1 MKTDQNILLEQ
12 FGRGKLTVSER
23 SNNCVIYTRVST
35 KEQADNNMSLETQRK
50 ACEQFALKNGY
61 SIMGTFGGT
70 YESAKTD
77 ERKEFNRM
85 LSFVKRTKEKICY
98 IIVYSVDRF
107 SRSGANAIYIKEQL
121 RGQGILIMAV
131 SQPTDSATPS
141 GSLQQNIQF
150 IFSEYDN
157 QLRREKCIA
166 GTKEAL
172 MRGEW
177 CSAIPVGYDRE
188 YTNGKRSIIIN
199 KDGKLFRKA
208 FLWKAN
214 EGISNEEIKKR
225 LEALGLKLT
234 HQRISEALRNP
245 FYCGMMA
252 HRLLEGK
259 LIEGSHE
266 KLISRE
272 LFLKANEILSENPR
286 GYTCNPENEK
296 VPLKVYL
303 KCECCG
309 SIMSGYIVKAKNLWY
324 YKCKKK
330 GCGNNKSANQL
341 HGTFTEIL
349 ASMMVKPKYRTLLKT
364 QMIRTFNKSNKE
376 NAANAAL
383 LKRNYEDISHKI
395 ERLEERYV
403 LEEITQDIYL
413 KYRERF
419 KQERLEI
426 YQRLQESSSHRS
438 NLEEIVETVLDYAGK
453 LPETWVDS
461 PFAGKQKLQ
470 NVVFPAGITY
480 NKKTDQVRTTLL
492 NPTFCWIAQ
501 QQQEAGHE
509 KSGISHL
516 GLSYAA
522 LVENT
527 GVEPV
532 TFCMPCKRSS
542 QLS

>member
-1 MKTDQNILLEQ
+1 
-12 FGRGKLTVSER
+12 
-23 SNNCVIYTRVST
+23 
-35 KEQADNNMSLETQRK
+35 
-50 ACEQFALKNGY
+50 
-61 SIMGTFGGT
+61 
-70 YESAKTD
+70 
-77 ERKEFNRM
+77 
-85 LSFVKRTKEKICY
+85 
-98 IIVYSVDRF
+98 
-107 SRSGANAIYIKEQL
+107 
-121 RGQGILIMAV
+121 
-131 SQPTDSATPS
+131 
-141 GSLQQNIQF
+141 
-150 IFSEYDN
+150 
-157 QLRREKCIA
+157 
-166 GTKEAL
+166 
-172 MRGEW
+172 
-177 CSAIPVGYDRE
+177 
-188 YTNGKRSIIIN
+188 
-199 KDGKLFRKA
+199 
-208 FLWKAN
+208 
-214 EGISNEEIKKR
+214 
-225 LEALGLKLT
+225 
-234 HQRISEALRNP
+234 
-245 FYCGMMA
+245 
-252 HRLLEGK
+252 
-259 LIEGSHE
+259 
-266 KLISRE
+266 
-272 LFLKANEILSENPR
+272 
-286 GYTCNPENEK
+286 
-296 VPLKVYL
+296 
-303 KCECCG
+303 
-309 SIMSGYIVKAKNLWY
+309 
-324 YKCKKK
+324 
-330 GCGNNKSANQL
+330 
-341 HGTFTEIL
+341 
-349 ASMMVKPKYRTLLKT
+349 MMVKPKYRTLLKT